1 MKKIN
6 IKSPF
11 LMDLNLK
18 RQNHL
23 KISTE
28 KDYNSILKSSPEK
41 ECSSINELV
50 KQSVEKINTLFQ
62 HQKLIDLN
70 IKSNKSSINLKNRK
84 KFRENLNFHSLNSNE
99 DINKDNTNTIKNDD
113 EISENSIQD
122 INSFSIVD
130 TSALRRNVKEHSF
143 DFKHLLKPKK
153 ESKNQ
158 IDYIQNSNQNEK
170 KYVLKVMKLYL
181 NQKKL

>member
-1 MKKIN
+1 
-6 IKSPF
+6 
-11 LMDLNLK
+11 MDLNLK

-70 IKSNKSSINLKNRK
+70 LKSNKSSINLKNRK

-113 EISENSIQD
+113 EIS
-122 INSFSIVD
+122 
-130 TSALRRNVKEHSF
+130 
-143 DFKHLLKPKK
+143 
-153 ESKNQ
+153 
-158 IDYIQNSNQNEK
+158 
-170 KYVLKVMKLYL
+170 
-181 NQKKL
+181 